1 MLRLFKHLSIVLS
14 LFINLILK
22 YLSKRPLILIA
33 IFLEEHL
40 VLSTRRGHHSFA
52 YHHHLVLVAIV
63 CKPNHLSGHLAF
75 WQLQVIVAFANPQLL
90 AFCDKLLCLLL
101 LLHSGRYEGSV
112 SDHWGL
118 WGGRRGQEER
128 VIRWT

>member
-14 LFINLILK
+14 LFINLLLK

-63 CKPNHLSGHLAF
+63 CEPNHLSGHLALG
-75 WQLQVIVAFANPQLL
+75 QLQVIVAFANP
-90 AFCDKLLCLLL
+90 
-101 LLHSGRYEGSV
+101 
-112 SDHWGL
+112 
-118 WGGRRGQEER
+118 
-128 VIRWT
+128 